1 MNKLGTVIFDDS
13 YAKII
18 HFSGTG
24 VDEAK
29 RLEAIGRVCYN
40 SESKITEDSFR
51 PFLNNIIKTGHESVL
66 EHGSFTAKF
75 YVNRA
80 IANEIVRHRLA
91 SYSQESTRYCD
102 YSKEIHFIL
111 PSESAYWTE
120 ERVEDFMARAKAQW
134 DSYNSMLDNGSNKQI
149 ARDILPLCTA
159 TTLIMTAN
167 YREWRHF
174 FTLRCGH
181 AAHPDIRKVAL
192 ELLKQAYDNIP
203 IIFDGMYTVFVERG
217 L

>member
-1 MNKLGTVIFDDS
+1 MDLQGTVIFDEARAD
-13 YAKII
+13 II
-18 HFSGTG
+18 HFSGAG
-24 VDEAK
+24 VEEAK

-40 SESKITEDSFR
+40 SESKITEDSYKS
-51 PFLNNIIKTGHESVL
+51 FLNNIIKNGHESVL

-120 ERVEDFMARAKAQW
+120 ERVENFMERARAQW
-134 DSYNSMLDNGSNKQI
+134 DAYTSMLDEGSNKQI

-174 FTLRCGH
+174 FLLRCSLG
-181 AAHPDIRKVAL
+181 AHPDIRKVAIQLL
-192 ELLKQAYDNIP
+192 EQAHASIP
-203 IIFDGMYTVFVERG
+203 VIFDGLHRAYVRKG